1 MASNITTLVEKAKQ
15 GDADAFSTLYQMYYP
30 KMKGICI
37 NILREDKA
45 VVDDLVQDAFVL
57 AFVSLKDLKNTHR
70 FSQWLTSITTN
81 LVLKYQE
88 KGKKYNFISLSEIEE
103 DFSIVLE
110 NDSASQQSI
119 QYEEIM
125 SAIDNLPEGYKKIFN
140 MSVLDGLSHQEIG
153 ALLDIAPHSSSSQL
167 ARAKAML
174 RNTLSPRAMLLI
186 ALALIVIP
194 VYRYFTTKKKL
205 VRPVRLKM
213 PIL

>member
-45 VVDDLVQDAFVL
+45 VVDDLVQDAFIL

-88 KGKKYNFISLSEIEE
+88 KVRDTISFLC
-103 DFSIVLE
+103 L
-110 NDSASQQSI
+110 
-119 QYEEIM
+119 
-125 SAIDNLPEGYKKIFN
+125 
-140 MSVLDGLSHQEIG
+140 
-153 ALLDIAPHSSSSQL
+153 
-167 ARAKAML
+167 ML
-174 RNTLSPRAMLLI
+174 RKNLVPYWKM
-186 ALALIVIP
+186 
-194 VYRYFTTKKKL
+194 TTFPSYQFRMRKL
-205 VRPVRLKM
+205 CQQ
-213 PIL
+213 